1 MERERDEALLL
12 GWRGSGAFAG
22 SLPGDE
28 VRSIWQ
34 RRALVHAYRH
44 HCPPNHRTV
53 GNVALAVR
61 GGGGSQALTHRM
73 TRRPTSCPA
82 HMCSRGHRRELRCL
96 AGWLVGWLV
105 AWLLT
110 WLLACLLAAAA
121 AAAAVSLVFLP
132 ARLSHAR
139 ASLTVHLCIQIGQV
153 LFTRRFVF
161 FCYGKNK
168 YLLSLLS
175 LQII

>member
-12 GWRGSGAFAG
+12 GRRGSGAFAG

-53 GNVALAVR
+53 GNVALVER

-96 AGWLVGWLV
+96 AGWLVGWLLG
-105 AWLLT
+105 WLLG
-110 WLLACLLAAAA
+110 CLLAAAA

-139 ASLTVHLCIQIGQV
+139 ASLTCISVSKLAKYFSLGDS
-153 LFTRRFVF
+153 F
-161 FCYGKNK
+161 FYYGKNR

>member
-96 AGWLVGWLV
+96 AGWLVGCLV
-105 AWLLT
+105 AYLV
-110 WLLACLLAAAA
+110 ACLLACCCCCCCCCCFAC
-121 AAAAVSLVFLP
+121 FLACATVP
-132 ARLSHAR
+132 RTR
-139 ASLTVHLCIQIGQV
+139 FTDGASLYPNWPSTFHSEI
-153 LFTRRFVF
+153 RFF
-161 FCYGKNK
+161 
-168 YLLSLLS
+168 LLRKK
-175 LQII
+175 